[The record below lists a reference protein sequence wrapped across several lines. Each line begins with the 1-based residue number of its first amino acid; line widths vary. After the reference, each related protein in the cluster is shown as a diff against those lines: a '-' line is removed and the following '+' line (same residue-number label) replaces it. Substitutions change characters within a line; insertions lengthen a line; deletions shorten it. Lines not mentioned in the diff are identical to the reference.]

1 MAKLIAV
8 FGATGA
14 QGGSVASALLE
25 DQDFKV
31 RAVTRN
37 ASSDKAKALQEKGAE
52 VVVASLDDPSTLE
65 PALQGAHGVF
75 VVTNYFE
82 HLDQGREV
90 KQVRTAFH
98 HCSSLC
104 PSLSASLVSFRLL
117 PKTESGRKGK
127 AVADAARAAGVLHVV
142 FSGLENV
149 QKIAGFPCP
158 HFDAKG
164 QIEEYMTSLELPVT
178 VVRYPFYYENYLNV
192 LKPQK
197 QEDGTYVL
205 GVPMEGAAMDSVSV
219 ADMGPAVREVFKNWA
234 EWVRRSVGFSADK
247 LTIQQH
253 ADILSKHLAP
263 KVFKASD
270 MTADAFGQLGFPGAD
285 DLGNMFKFIRLYS
298 PDRSLDLTRQL
309 HPAAKTFDTWVG
321 ENKDVLQNTLD

>member
-1 MAKLIAV
+1 MAKLITV

-14 QGGSVASALLE
+14 QGGSVANALLE

-37 ASSDKAKALQEKGAE
+37 ASSDKAKALQGKGAE
-52 VVVASLDDPSTLE
+52 IVQASLDDPSTLG

-75 VVTNYFE
+75 VVTNYWE
-82 HLDQGREV
+82 HMDQEREI
-90 KQVRTAFH
+90 KQ
-98 HCSSLC
+98 
-104 PSLSASLVSFRLL
+104 
-117 PKTESGRKGK
+117 GK
-127 AVADAARAAGVLHVV
+127 DIADAAKAAGVLHVV

-149 QKIAGFPCP
+149 EKIAGFPCP

-164 QIEEYMTSLELPVT
+164 QIEEYMTSLELPVAF
-178 VVRYPFYYENYLNV
+178 VRFSFYYENYISMM
-192 LKPQK
+192 KPQK

-205 GVPMEGAAMDSVSV
+205 GVPMEGAAMDIVS
-219 ADMGPAVREVFKNWA
+219 AGDMGPAVRTIFRNWA
-234 EWVRRSVGFSADK
+234 RWIRRAVGFSGDK
-247 LTIQQH
+247 LTIQQT

-285 DLGNMFKFIRLYS
+285 DLGNMFKFYRLHN
-298 PDRSLDLTRQL
+298 PDRSVELTRQL
-309 HPAAKTFDTWVG
+309 HPAAKTFDTWAA
-321 ENKDVLQNTLD
+321 ENKEALQNALD

>member
-1 MAKLIAV
+1 MAKLITV

-14 QGGSVASALLE
+14 QGGGVANTLLE

-37 ASSDKAKALQEKGAE
+37 ASSDKAKALQAKGAE
-52 VVVASLDDPSTLE
+52 VVTASLDDPSTLG
-65 PALQGAHGVF
+65 PALQGAHGVY
-75 VVTNYFE
+75 VVTNYWE
-82 HLDQGREV
+82 HMDLEREIRQG
-90 KQVRTAFH
+90 K
-98 HCSSLC
+98 SI
-104 PSLSASLVSFRLL
+104 
-117 PKTESGRKGK
+117 
-127 AVADAARAAGVLHVV
+127 ADAAKAAGVLHVV

-164 QIEEYMTSLELPVT
+164 LIEEYMTSIELPVT
-178 VVRYPFYYENYLNV
+178 FVRFSFYYENYISL

-205 GVPMEGAAMDSVSV
+205 GVPMEGAAMDIVS
-219 ADMGPAVREVFKNWA
+219 AGDMGPAVRAIFKSWA
-234 EWVRRSVGFSADK
+234 QWIRKAVGFSGDK
-247 LTIQQH
+247 LTIQQT

-270 MTADAFGQLGFPGAD
+270 MTADAFAQLGFPGAD
-285 DLGNMFKFIRLYS
+285 DLGNMFKFYRLHN
-298 PDRSLDLTRQL
+298 PDRSVELTRQL
-309 HPAAKTFDTWVG
+309 HPAAKSFDKWVA
-321 ENKDVLQNTLD
+321 ENKEALLNALD

>member
-1 MAKLIAV
+1 MAKLITV
-8 FGATGA
+8 FGATGS
-14 QGGSVASALLE
+14 QGGSVANALLE

-52 VVVASLDDPSTLE
+52 VVVASMDDPSTLG
-65 PALQGAHGVF
+65 PALQGVHGVF
-75 VVTNYFE
+75 VVTNYWE
-82 HLDQGREV
+82 HLDEEREV
-90 KQVRTAFH
+90 KQ
-98 HCSSLC
+98 
-104 PSLSASLVSFRLL
+104 
-117 PKTESGRKGK
+117 GK

-149 QKIAGFPCP
+149 QKIAGFPLP

-164 QIEEYMTSLELPVT
+164 RIEEYMTSLDLPVT
-178 VVRYPFYYENYLNV
+178 FVRYPFYYENYINFIK

-205 GVPMEGAAMDSVSV
+205 GIPMEGAAMDSVSV
-219 ADMGPAVREVFKNWA
+219 ADMGPAVREIFKNWA
-234 EWVRRSVGFSADK
+234 EWVRRTVGFTADK

-263 KVFKASD
+263 KVFKATD
-270 MTADAFGQLGFPGAD
+270 MTADAFAQLGFPGAD
-285 DLGNMFKFIRLYS
+285 DLGNTFKFKRLHNLV
-298 PDRSLDLTRQL
+298 RSLDLTRQL
-309 HPAAKTFDTWVG
+309 NPAAKTFDTWVG
-321 ENKDVLQNTLD
+321 ENKDVLQNALD

>member
-1 MAKLIAV
+1 MAKLITV
-8 FGATGA
+8 FGATGS

-75 VVTNYFE
+75 VVTNFWE
-82 HLDQGREV
+82 HMDKEREL
-90 KQVRTAFH
+90 KQ
-98 HCSSLC
+98 
-104 PSLSASLVSFRLL
+104 
-117 PKTESGRKGK
+117 GK
-127 AVADAARAAGVLHVV
+127 AIADAARAAGVLHVV

-178 VVRYPFYYENYLNV
+178 FVRYSFYYENYTSLM
-192 LKPQK
+192 KPQK

-205 GVPMEGAAMDSVSV
+205 GVPMEGAAMDGVS
-219 ADMGPAVREVFKNWA
+219 AGDMGPAVREIFKNWA
-234 EWVRRSVGFSADK
+234 EWVRRSVGFSGDK
-247 LTIQQH
+247 LTIQQY

-285 DLGNMFKFIRLYS
+285 DLGNMFKFYRLHN
-298 PDRSLDLTRQL
+298 PDRSVDLTRQL

-321 ENKDVLQNTLD
+321 ENKDVLQNALD